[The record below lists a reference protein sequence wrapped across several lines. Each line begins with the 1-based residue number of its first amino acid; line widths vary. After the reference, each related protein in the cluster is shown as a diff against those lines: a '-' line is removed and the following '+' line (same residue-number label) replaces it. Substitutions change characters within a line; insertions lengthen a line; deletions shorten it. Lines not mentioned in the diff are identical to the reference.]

1 MFRHQDFRDFHGC
14 DRVIL
19 RPHPKIT
26 PAPLE
31 HKPFLGF
38 LLTRNQTNADGTPV
52 YDLSSS
58 ASWLDKRLKTM
69 GLPFVE
75 RIFAWRASKRLKY
88 GRAASMLASCQS

>member
-1 MFRHQDFRDFHGC
+1 MAVT
-14 DRVIL
+14 VIF

-52 YDLSSS
+52 YD
-58 ASWLDKRLKTM
+58 R
-69 GLPFVE
+69 FV
-75 RIFAWRASKRLKY
+75 I
-88 GRAASMLASCQS
+88 GV